1 MLDRLL
7 CVQASTGPPPP
18 PALYSSQQSAHTSFG
33 RPYAP
38 TAAAAMASSYPA
50 PLPFGSNGVSPPP
63 VPSGPPA
70 AAPAPVQEMPAG
82 AQLHD
87 PSQPGPFGQAQ
98 AGQQQQMSQPS
109 NMASPS
115 AEAQGGQSQQ
125 SGQLSSPPAEA
136 GPFGIAEVSEP
147 DFWGQHD
154 GEGSPDG
161 PFGASSAQHGQQGVD
176 LFNSRQVV
184 PSMPEPW
191 AAAADERAFE
201 QQSHSAQLA
210 AAAPACSAEAS
221 SAAEPMSPEDA
232 AAAAPQGPPLLSD
245 AQSVHLSAES
255 QNPHVQQQY
264 TAVSAQPEQHAL
276 PQPSAASGATPF
288 GSEYV
293 QHVQTRGSAAP
304 QQQQQQAPDADAQQW
319 QLPADAQQ
327 QASASSAP
335 PLWQPKQQ
343 ALSASTPQDAQSHQG
358 WGSAAD
364 SMGHQARQWL
374 QTSVPGQQAPE
385 ESLAAQGLQAWGEQQ
400 PLDQPHWKAASVG
413 VQDSVQQNGHGSSE
427 APGQANTH
435 GAVSAHEGPG
445 PAWQEPLP
453 SRGGWHGRD
462 PPQQPQQSAAQHG
475 VPAQGAPFYMPPA
488 PAQSGALFQTW
499 QSTRTAQQKRV
510 PSSADEGAPAGLA
523 SCTKRSDPGARCPCT
538 EEPHRAR
545 AEF

>member
-1 MLDRLL
+1 
-7 CVQASTGPPPP
+7 
-18 PALYSSQQSAHTSFG
+18 
-33 RPYAP
+33 
-38 TAAAAMASSYPA
+38 MASSYPA

-125 SGQLSSPPAEA
+125 SGQLSTPPAEA

-147 DFWGQHD
+147 DFCGQHD

-191 AAAADERAFE
+191 AAAA
-201 QQSHSAQLA
+201 
-210 AAAPACSAEAS
+210 PACSAEAP

-255 QNPHVQQQY
+255 QNTHVQQQY

-293 QHVQTRGSAAP
+293 QHGDLLHR
-304 QQQQQQAPDADAQQW
+304 
-319 QLPADAQQ
+319 
-327 QASASSAP
+327 SS
-335 PLWQPKQQ
+335 
-343 ALSASTPQDAQSHQG
+343 SSS
-358 WGSAAD
+358 
-364 SMGHQARQWL
+364 RL
-374 QTSVPGQQAPE
+374 QTQMHS
-385 ESLAAQGLQAWGEQQ
+385 S
-400 PLDQPHWKAASVG
+400 
-413 VQDSVQQNGHGSSE
+413 GSCPQMRSSRQVF
-427 APGQANTH
+427 PVRRRFG
-435 GAVSAHEGPG
+435 S
-445 PAWQEPLP
+445 P
-453 SRGGWHGRD
+453 SNRH
-462 PPQQPQQSAAQHG
+462 
-475 VPAQGAPFYMPPA
+475 
-488 PAQSGALFQTW
+488 
-499 QSTRTAQQKRV
+499 
-510 PSSADEGAPAGLA
+510 
-523 SCTKRSDPGARCPCT
+523 
-538 EEPHRAR
+538 
-545 AEF
+545 